1 MRIFKD
7 VQYLN
12 NENKYGTV
20 NGTVNDTVNDTANI
34 ESKEH

>member
-1 MRIFKD
+1 MRVFKD

-20 NGTVNDTVNDTANI
+20 NDTANI
-34 ESKEH
+34 ESKETNVN

>member
-20 NGTVNDTVNDTANI
+20 NGTVNDTANI
-34 ESKEH
+34 ESKETNVN